1 MSVNDFKTV
10 VLGSGGV
17 GKSSL
22 TIRLITDNFLEEYD
36 ATIEDSY
43 QKTIVVDG
51 ESTTLHVLDTAG
63 QEEYVSMQDQWM
75 REGRAFLLVYSITDQ
90 KTFEDLNKIR
100 EKILRVKQ
108 AKTESSVPLILVGN
122 KCDLKHLQAVITDDA
137 KSFAEQNNLA
147 FIETS
152 AMDSTN
158 VDVAF
163 ETILIEIYRIVTR
176 KTLDPTG
183 DNKPGVPGGSRIVLE
198 PAAGGKKKGGCC

>member
-63 QEEYVSMQDQWM
+63 QEEYVSMQDQVTLV
-75 REGRAFLLVYSITDQ
+75 LLIKYN
-90 KTFEDLNKIR
+90 F
-100 EKILRVKQ
+100 
-108 AKTESSVPLILVGN
+108 
-122 KCDLKHLQAVITDDA
+122 
-137 KSFAEQNNLA
+137 
-147 FIETS
+147 
-152 AMDSTN
+152 
-158 VDVAF
+158 
-163 ETILIEIYRIVTR
+163 R
-176 KTLDPTG
+176 K
-183 DNKPGVPGGSRIVLE
+183 
-198 PAAGGKKKGGCC
+198 